1 VDKDLKQEALKDFAQ
16 KTELERTLAVSLQG
30 PPELKLEEKRLF
42 LGEFRERVLV
52 ALTKAQVMSNT
63 VYQEIEEA
71 LQDKRSAKMLIHGEL
86 AYKYR
91 EKYQRMAT
99 ETGKSFTVVH
109 DPDLQGDIGLAVAS
123 DDAVEQP
130 DIFVPD

>member
-1 VDKDLKQEALKDFAQ
+1 VDKDLKLEALKCFTQ
-16 KTELERTLAVSLQG
+16 KTELERTLAVGLQG

-63 VYQEIEEA
+63 VYREIKEA
-71 LQDKRSAKMLIHGEL
+71 LQDKRAAKMLIHGEI

-91 EKYQRMAT
+91 EKYQKLAA
-99 ETGKSFTVVH
+99 ETDKSFTIVH
-109 DPDLQGDIGLAVAS
+109 DPNLKGAIGLAVIS
-123 DDAVEQP
+123 EQAVDQE
-130 DIFVPD
+130 DILVKD